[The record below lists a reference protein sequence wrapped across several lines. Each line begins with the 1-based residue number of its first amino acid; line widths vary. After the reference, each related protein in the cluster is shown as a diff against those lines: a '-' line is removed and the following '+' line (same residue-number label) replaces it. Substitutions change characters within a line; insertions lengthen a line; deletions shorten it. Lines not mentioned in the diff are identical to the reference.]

1 MRKLFVVLSLL
12 VVASM
17 ALAACGTPA
26 PATTAPA
33 TQAPTEPPAAGFH
46 AADTT
51 TFVIAESEV
60 GIDTLDPALAYDTA
74 SGEIIQ
80 NVYDSLIFYDGEA
93 TDKFVPQL
101 ASEMPTVSA
110 DGTVYTFKIR
120 SGVKFHLG
128 GDLTPSDVAY
138 SFQRGLLQGGYSS
151 PQWLLAEPF
160 FGVGNDDITIVVGN
174 DLSEKMSAKLD
185 ELAAAL
191 DLATFDS
198 AAFGT
203 FFTDYAAYVQTLG
216 FTVDAA
222 TILAD
227 EANVTTI
234 DEMVAGLATAA
245 DDAAKLDA
253 IKTAA
258 SDLVSAAGVDP
269 YALPDDRDALSAV
282 ASDVL
287 TATAE
292 KVISM
297 IVADDAAGTVTMT
310 LAQPWGPFLAT
321 IAQSWGSVMDKEW
334 VIENGGW
341 DGTAETWQNF
351 YGMASADDPF
361 STIVNGTGPFTLEK
375 FANGEEIILARND
388 AYWKEPAK
396 LERVILKQVPE
407 WGTRFSMMQAGDAD
421 LATVPPANRS
431 QMDELV
437 GAFQVYDPAT
447 NAYGPVAEVCGYDA
461 AALGSAKFTACAS
474 GEAGNGGAFLARLGR
489 PGISM
494 DVLLYNWMIA
504 TSEESPNPYIGS
516 GKLDGNG
523 IPADFFSDV
532 HIRKA
537 FSYSFD
543 FDTLINDVYS
553 GEATQSLQLTLPGMP
568 GFFLDTPHY
577 SFDLAKAEE
586 EFKLADVDK
595 DGIAAGDDPEGD
607 VWTTG
612 FRVQMSF
619 NQGNNT
625 RQTIAEI
632 LAGSLAEVNELFV
645 VETLGLPWPAYL
657 RAMRA
662 KQIPI
667 MTGGWLEDI
676 HDPHNWYQP
685 YTTGTYG
692 GRQSLPADVKAQFSD
707 ILNRGVSE
715 TDPAKRAEIYKEAN
729 QLYYDLAV
737 ALPLDVITSHGFSQR
752 WVEGV
757 ILNPIFPGLYYY
769 TISKN

>member
-1 MRKLFVVLSLL
+1 MRKLFALLSF
-12 VVASM
+12 VIVASM
-17 ALAACGTPA
+17 ALAACGGGAPAA
-26 PATTAPA
+26 PATSA
-33 TQAPTEPPAAGFH
+33 PAAG
-46 AADTT
+46 AATEAPAAGAATDAAPAGFASKDPT
-51 TFVIAESEV
+51 TFVVAESEV

-80 NVYDSLIFYDGEA
+80 NVYESLVFYDGEA
-93 TDKFVPQL
+93 TDKFVPVL
-101 ASEMPTVSA
+101 AEEMPTVSA

-120 SGVKFHLG
+120 SGVKFHEG
-128 GDLTPSDVAY
+128 QDLTASDVAY

-160 FGVGNDDITIVVGN
+160 FGVGNDDISILVDGGA
-174 DLSEKMSAKLD
+174 SA
-185 ELAAAL
+185 
-191 DLATFDS
+191 
-198 AAFGT
+198 
-203 FFTDYAAYVQTLG
+203 
-216 FTVDAA
+216 
-222 TILAD
+222 
-227 EANVTTI
+227 
-234 DEMVAGLATAA
+234 
-245 DDAAKLDA
+245 
-253 IKTAA
+253 
-258 SDLVSAAGVDP
+258 
-269 YALPDDRDALSAV
+269 DDRDALSANDPAALV
-282 ASDVL
+282 A
-287 TATAE
+287 ACE
-292 KVISM
+292 KVTGA

-321 IAQSWGSVMDKEW
+321 IAQTWGSVMSKQW
-334 VIENGGW
+334 VIDNGGW
-341 DGTAETWQNF
+341 DGSCDTWQNF
-351 YGMASADDPF
+351 YGMTSADDPF
-361 STIVNGTGPFTLEK
+361 STIANGTGPFKLGK
-375 FANGEEIILARND
+375 FANGEEIILTRND
-388 AYWKEPAK
+388 SYWREPAK
-396 LERVILKQVPE
+396 LASVVLKQVPE

-447 NAYGPVAEVCGYDA
+447 NTYGPVSEVCGYDA
-461 AALGSAKFTACAS
+461 GALGAAKFTACAA

-494 DVLLYNWMIA
+494 DVLLFNWNIA

-532 HIRKA
+532 HVRKGFA
-537 FSYSFD
+537 YSFD
-543 FDTLINDVYS
+543 WDTLINDVYS
-553 GEATQSLQLTLPGMP
+553 GEAVQSLQLTLPGMP

-577 SFDLAKAEE
+577 TFDLDKATE

-612 FRVQMSF
+612 FRVQMAY

-625 RQTIAEI
+625 RQTMAEI
-632 LAGSLAEVNELFV
+632 LAGNLSQVNELFII
-645 VETLGLPWPAYL
+645 ETLGLPWPAYL
-657 RAMRA
+657 RSQRA
-662 KQIPI
+662 KQIPL

-692 GRQSLPADVKAQFSD
+692 GRQSLPAEVKDQFGA
-707 ILNRGVSE
+707 ILARGVSE
-715 TDPAKRAEIYKEAN
+715 LDPAKRAEIYKEAN

-737 ALPLDVITSHGFSQR
+737 GVPLDVVTSHGFSQR

-757 ILNPIFPGLYYY
+757 ILNPIFPGNFYY
-769 TISKN
+769 TISKK